1 MEINIYNNPDFP
13 LEIHDEQI
21 INFDYGLP
29 GFEDLKKFTIVDI
42 EDYNPFL
49 LLHSVEDHNIA
60 MIVLNAGQLDIEADL
75 NIPDEKLKELKN
87 EDGEVGVF
95 LILKVIG
102 DEKNLTANTKAPVV
116 INFQNRKGRQ
126 IILDNEN
133 LSMDYPITVS

>member
-29 GFEDLKKFTIVDI
+29 GFEDLKKFTIIDI
-42 EDYNPFL
+42 EDYSPFL

-75 NIPDEKLKELKN
+75 NIPEEKLKELKN

-95 LILKVIG
+95 LILKVID

>member
-1 MEINIYNNPDFP
+1 
-13 LEIHDEQI
+13 
-21 INFDYGLP
+21 
-29 GFEDLKKFTIVDI
+29 
-42 EDYNPFL
+42 
-49 LLHSVEDHNIA
+49 

-75 NIPDEKLKELKN
+75 NIPEEKLTELKN

-95 LILKVIG
+95 LILKVID

>member
-13 LEIHDEQI
+13 LEIHDEHI

-75 NIPDEKLKELKN
+75 NIPEEKLKELKN

-95 LILKVIG
+95 LILKVID
-102 DEKNLTANTKAPVV
+102 DEQNLTANTKAPVV

>member
-13 LEIHDEQI
+13 LEIDDEYI

>member
-13 LEIHDEQI
+13 LEIQNDHI
-21 INFDYGLP
+21 INFDYGIP

-49 LLHSVEDHNIA
+49 LLHSVENHNIA

-75 NIPDEKLKELKN
+75 KIPEEKLKELRN
-87 EDGEVGVF
+87 DDGEVGVF
-95 LILKVIG
+95 LILKVID
-102 DEKNLTANTKAPVV
+102 DEKNLTANTKAPIV